1 MTCGLMYF
9 QSSGCTKVYSFSNR
23 CIGSQ
28 ACYQNNSP
36 PRNLE
41 APLVRYPWLSTRSLS
56 TPALFL
62 IFAASLQPDASFP
75 IQSLGH
81 VPGIRTLTQ
90 FSTVGNNDTASPLTC
105 VEYCL
110 DSPQPKFSH
119 HTAPSSYRPD
129 PYLTFNIPLFREIIK
144 N

>member
-1 MTCGLMYF
+1 MYF
-9 QSSGCTKVYSFSNR
+9 QSSGCTKVYSVSNR
-23 CIGSQ
+23 CLGSQ

-41 APLVRYPWLSTRSLS
+41 TPLVRYPWLSTRSLS
-56 TPALFL
+56 TPTLFL
-62 IFAASLQPDASFP
+62 IFAASLQPDVSFP
-75 IQSLGH
+75 AQSLGH
-81 VPGIRTLTQ
+81 GPGIRTLTQ
-90 FSTVGNNDTASPLTC
+90 CSQWEDTDTASPLAC
-105 VEYCL
+105 ADYCL

-119 HTAPSSYRPD
+119 HTTPSSYRPD